1 MSTVKARAD
10 KYRLINDF
18 LPPEGVPITFRVAGL
33 TERLGAQIL
42 DILLTLLFVGAVV
55 LLIFM
60 VSPYNSRELLMG
72 LGSLLFFLIRV
83 PYYVLTELMWNGETL
98 GKRMLSLKVVSAD
111 GRSLTAHAVFTRNL
125 TKEAEVF
132 LPLTLILAMEGMDI
146 WSRLI
151 SIAWVLATLAVPLF
165 NKRRQRLGDLI
176 AGTYVIHYPE
186 ARLLPDLAGESATTS
201 QDRFTF
207 LPHQLDIY
215 GAFELQTLETFLQSD
230 RQGALTPEAH
240 TRRRKQ
246 LEAIVTQISKKINYE
261 ETIQP
266 ADHTAFLKSFYAA
279 QRAHLEQRQ
288 LFGDKRADKFH
299 KAPDDPGGV

>member
-1 MSTVKARAD
+1 MSAAKGRSNKV
-10 KYRLINDF
+10 RLIHDF

-33 TERLGAQIL
+33 TERLGAQVT
-42 DILLTLLFVGAVV
+42 DILITGLFAVAVV
-55 LLIFM
+55 LLIALAGPQ
-60 VSPYNSRELLMG
+60 STDELVVG
-72 LGSLLFFLIRV
+72 LGSLLFFAIRF

-98 GKRMLSLKVVSAD
+98 GKRMLKLKVVSAD

-132 LPLTLILAMEGMDI
+132 LPLTLLLVMESLDG
-146 WSRLI
+146 WSRALAV
-151 SIAWVLATLAVPLF
+151 AWVVVTLAVPLF

-186 ARLLPDLAGESATTS
+186 SRLLPDLAGKATP
-201 QDRFTF
+201 QEERFTF

-215 GAFELQTLETFLQSD
+215 GAFELQTLETFLQTD
-230 RQGALTPEAH
+230 RHGSLTPEAH
-240 TRRRKQ
+240 ARRNQQ
-246 LEAIVTQISKKINYE
+246 LDAIVTQISKKINYE

-266 ADHTAFLKSFYAA
+266 AEHSLFLKSFYAA

-288 LFGDKRADKFH
+288 LFGDRRADKFH
-299 KAPDDPGGV
+299 GTSATD